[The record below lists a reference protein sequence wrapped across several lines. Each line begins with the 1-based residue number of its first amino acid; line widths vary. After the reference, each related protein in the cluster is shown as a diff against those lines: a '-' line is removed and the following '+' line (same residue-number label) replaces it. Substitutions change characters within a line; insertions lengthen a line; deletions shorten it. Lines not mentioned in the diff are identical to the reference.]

1 MATLAEFDIDA
12 ELEAERKAEQER
24 LLKLQQELAALDAPA
39 PRVESESLGR
49 YYGPMAG
56 EPMARSFIN
65 ANTSALGETIET
77 GRNDDVTDVKAIRLQ
92 GQNEFNNLVKG
103 GVAPAD
109 ALAQTA
115 GKIYYSDPAAMVRA
129 INPRTRAV
137 APKMAAPV
145 KATVP
150 KMPEDVKVG
159 QKLIEKNIDDLRKQ
173 INTDYNLNAKE
184 ENIEA
189 QRRIIKNR
197 ETLAQLEEQM
207 QQGSTNWSPQAKA
220 PSVPPAPFQMK
231 TMDESGP
238 EGLAMRQIPVARVS
252 EPAQQ
257 VSGVER
263 KTPSGRIAIFDGAT
277 KKFLRWK

>member
-1 MATLAEFDIDA
+1 MATAAEFDIDA

-39 PRVESESLGR
+39 PQIESTNLGR

-103 GVAPAD
+103 GMEPAK

-115 GKIYYSDPAAMVRA
+115 GKIYYSDPAAMARA

-150 KMPEDVKVG
+150 KMPQNVVDERKIINDEIRAIRG
-159 QKLIEKNIDDLRKQ
+159 AQFPQESDQAKLKDLQDRYMQ
-173 INTDYNLNAKE
+173 LGTNWMPQ
-184 ENIEA
+184 A
-189 QRRIIKNR
+189 Q
-197 ETLAQLEEQM
+197 
-207 QQGSTNWSPQAKA
+207 STNA
-220 PSVPPAPFQMK
+220 PVAPF
-231 TMDESGP
+231 TMRTMEESGP
-238 EGLAMRQIPVARVS
+238 QGIAMRQIPVAKVGEAAKTSS
-252 EPAQQ
+252 ESPESIRNLYR
-257 VSGVER
+257 SGKLTKAEAAARLR
-263 KTPSGRIAIFDGAT
+263 KLGFD
-277 KKFLRWK
+277 

>member
-103 GVAPAD
+103 GMEPAK

-145 KATVP
+145 KIAPP
-150 KMPEDVKVG
+150 KMPQNVVDERKIVNDEIRALRSS
-159 QKLIEKNIDDLRKQ
+159 QFPQEADQAKL
-173 INTDYNLNAKE
+173 KE
-184 ENIEA
+184 LEG
-189 QRRIIKNR
+189 RYM
-197 ETLAQLEEQM
+197 QL
-207 QQGSTNWSPQAKA
+207 GTNWMPQAQA
-220 PSVPPAPFQMK
+220 TPPAPFQMR
-231 TMDESGP
+231 TMEEAGP
-238 EGLAMRQIPVARVS
+238 EGLAMRQIPVARVGES
-252 EPAQQ
+252 KQPQ
-257 VSGVER
+257 VTEVER
-263 KTPSGRIAIFDGAT
+263 KTPTGRIAIFDGAT